1 MVRGGSGNLEE
12 LSAALRRSIGKLVKI
27 QHGPATV
34 SAEGFVQ
41 RFAAKKSLSFAGREG
56 RADSDDAQVRRP
68 ASCDSEIKPG
78 NNAEGGKDGSQ
89 GCPKI

>member
-34 SAEGFVQ
+34 SAEDLLLVQ
-41 RFAAKKSLSFAGREG
+41 TPIQAG
-56 RADSDDAQVRRP
+56 A
-68 ASCDSEIKPG
+68 
-78 NNAEGGKDGSQ
+78 
-89 GCPKI
+89 